1 MGFSGAAPILHKLI
15 IFWDQPEALHTTA
28 LVYATTIPERW
39 MPRKFDVARHSHQL
53 FHVLVVAGAFTHYT
67 DGLVYLKW
75 RDIKGC

>member
-15 IFWDQPEALHTTA
+15 IFWDQPEALHTT
-28 LVYATTIPERW
+28 
-39 MPRKFDVARHSHQL
+39 
-53 FHVLVVAGAFTHYT
+53 GAFTHYT